1 MDALRKNITSY
12 DVARLAGVSQSA
24 VSRCF
29 KPGASVSKKMKDKV
43 MAAAKELGYAP
54 NAIARSLT
62 TNRSNLVAV
71 LISHETNLFYPEV
84 LSEMSRKLT
93 SYDMNVL
100 FFSISSQDDI
110 EETVSRIWPYRVD
123 GVIAA
128 AELTSEHVKE
138 FQKRQIPLVFYNRYL
153 SGVHSSCVYCDQ
165 EDGVTQLLSGLW
177 AAGSRKYAIL
187 AGPEYSSV
195 AIDRRDAAIL
205 YLDEQKAAKPV
216 ILSGDFSYQSGY
228 DGALKLLSSHSK
240 PDAIICANDV
250 TAMGAL
256 DAIRMTSDYS
266 VPDDISVVG
275 FDGVGPS
282 EWSSYRLT
290 TIRQP
295 VRRMTDATVSLLI
308 QLINDPGHSYEKRV
322 FTGILQAGQSARLG

>member
-1 MDALRKNITSY
+1 MDTTRKNITSY

-43 MAAAKELGYAP
+43 MAASKELGYAP

-62 TNRSNLVAV
+62 TNRSNLIAV

-84 LSEMSRKLT
+84 LSEMSKKLT
-93 SYDMNVL
+93 NYDMNVL
-100 FFSISSQDDI
+100 FFSISSKDDI
-110 EETVSRIWPYRVD
+110 EQTISRIWPYRVD

-128 AELTSEHVKE
+128 AELTSEQVEE
-138 FQKRQIPLVFYNRYL
+138 FQRRQIPLVFYNRYL
-153 SGVHSSCVYCDQ
+153 SGVHSSSVYCDQ
-165 EDGVTQLLSGLW
+165 EDGVRQLIEGLW
-177 AAGSRKYAIL
+177 QAGSRKYAIL
-187 AGPEYSSV
+187 AGPQYSSV

-205 YLDEQKAAKPV
+205 YLNEKKAPKPI
-216 ILSGDFSYQSGY
+216 ILSGDYSYKSGY
-228 DGALKLLSSHSK
+228 EGACELLSSSSK
-240 PDAIICANDV
+240 IDAIICANDV

-256 DAIRMTSDYS
+256 DAIRMKSNLS
-266 VPDDISVVG
+266 VPKDISVVG

-282 EWSSYRLT
+282 EWSSYQLT

-308 QLINDPGHSYEKRV
+308 QLINDPSHSFEKRV
-322 FTGILQAGQSARLG
+322 FTGILQTGQTARLG